1 MHDAKPFCTL
11 AAALTFAAAG
21 WLASPA
27 RAGNLDDA
35 WVYKE
40 SISALARAQNQWR
53 YYPVSSNLV
62 VCESLY
68 TVGSNSREGC
78 VARYLS
84 QPWAPGVSPAGSL
97 ESRSP
102 WWVDSNHNHVS
113 TSPGQTGLGFINVI
127 AQITPIQTN
136 QAPLDLSGAT
146 VSFNAKKDAL
156 FDPLTAT
163 IRGSKSRKGHLYFW
177 FQTASRALTGC
188 TPNPEIGE
196 DCTRQSD
203 YILSDIEAD
212 PSGGS
217 DTPYQVDSWLTPD
230 VWRHLSYQFTPF
242 AKWTCLGRGENVKYE
257 CAPIADALKNVTDFG
272 FIVAPVCTAPLPT
285 TPNPV
290 YLCMANVQT
299 AEANSNK
306 GTIFLDDV
314 TLSKPMQA
322 NVAWSR
328 VVGITPVDPG
338 NSVQKTAGG
347 ADWNA
352 GAVSAQVIASGS
364 GSVEFTVPDAAAYRV
379 VGLTNGDRDQRPE
392 GIDYAIYLDAD
403 GRLYNYESGVAA
415 GYPAPNAY
423 YAPGDR
429 FRIAID
435 AGPNGPTITYF
446 RNGVALPPRARPPGA
461 PPVQYPLRV
470 DSSILTPLATIGD
483 VSLSGNP
490 KDLARDVVWT
500 APRGALLITAN
511 TLAKPAAGGDPSGA
525 ISAESIAAGDG
536 YVQFTAG
543 ETNTYKLLG
552 LNNDDQSASYADIA
566 YAIYLYAG
574 RAEVFEK
581 GVHKYD
587 LPGAYAASDQ
597 FRVAVESNEGTAPV
611 INYYRNY
618 TDGSAPFYTSASTP
632 VFPLFADASLYSTG
646 ATLPDVVLAG
656 AVQQAAWSPTGSK
669 GVTLSAGGV
678 QKTAVTGWNAG
689 SVSTQALL
697 SGDGYVEFTTS
708 ENTLGK
714 RIGLSRRAGHD
725 YSDIDYQFSFPI
737 IGLTDMAIERYES
750 GTQVGPTRTFGPYAI
765 GDRFRLGIEGGKLTY
780 RRNGILL
787 FQDPVALTDAAYPL
801 MVNTSMYDTGSRFE
815 NTSIFG
821 SLGSSG
827 Y

>member
-21 WLASPA
+21 GLTSSA
-27 RAGNLDDA
+27 RAGNLDEA

-40 SISALARAQNQWR
+40 SISTLAPAQNQWR

-62 VCESLY
+62 ACESLY

-84 QPWAPGVSPAGSL
+84 QPWTTSVSPPGSL

-113 TSPGQTGLGFINVI
+113 TSPGQTGLGYINVI

-136 QAPLDLSGAT
+136 QAPLDLTGAT

-163 IRGSKSRKGHLYFW
+163 IRGNKSRKGHLYFW
-177 FQTASRALTGC
+177 FQTAPRALTGC
-188 TPNPEIGE
+188 TPDPAIGE

-212 PSGGS
+212 PAGGT
-217 DTPYQVDSWLTPD
+217 DTPYQVDSWLTPN

-242 AKWTCLGRGENVKYE
+242 AKWTCLGRSENLKYE
-257 CAPIADALKNVTDFG
+257 CAPIADALKNVMHFG

-285 TPNPV
+285 TPNPF
-290 YLCMANVQT
+290 YLCTGNERT
-299 AEANSNK
+299 AEANSNR
-306 GTIFLDDV
+306 GTIFLADA
-314 TLSKPMQA
+314 TISKPLQA
-322 NVAWSR
+322 NVAWSHM
-328 VVGITPVDPG
+328 VGISPVDPG
-338 NSVQKTAGG
+338 NTMRKTSSDA
-347 ADWNA
+347 AWNA

-364 GSVEFTVPDAAAYRV
+364 ASVEFTASDAVAYRV
-379 VGLTNGDRDQRPE
+379 VGLSNGDRDQLPTS
-392 GIDYAIYLDAD
+392 IDYAIYLGAD
-403 GRLYNYESGVAA
+403 GRIYSLESGVAF
-415 GYPAPNAY
+415 GYGAPNLY
-423 YAPGDR
+423 YVTGDR
-429 FRIAID
+429 FRVAID

-446 RNGVALPPRARPPGA
+446 RNGAALPPRAPPPGG
-461 PPVQYPLRV
+461 PTVRYPLRV
-470 DSSILTPLATIGD
+470 DSSVLTPLATIGD
-483 VSLSGNP
+483 VRLSGNP
-490 KDLARDVVWT
+490 RDLARDVVWT
-500 APRGALLITAN
+500 AARGELSITAN

-525 ISAESIAAGDG
+525 ISAESIAAGNG
-536 YVQFTAG
+536 YVQFTAA
-543 ETNTYKLLG
+543 ETDTYKLLG
-552 LNNDDQSASYADIA
+552 LNNDDQSASYEDIA

-574 RAEVFEK
+574 HAMIFEK

-587 LPGAYAASDQ
+587 LQDAYAASDQ
-597 FRVAVESNEGTAPV
+597 FRIAVESNEGTAPV
-611 INYYRNY
+611 VKYYRNY
-618 TDGSAPFYTSASTP
+618 VDGSAPFYTSASTP
-632 VFPLFADASLYSTG
+632 VFPLFADATLYSTG

-656 AVQQAAWSPTGSK
+656 AVHQAVWSPSGSN
-669 GVTLSAGGV
+669 GVTLGPSSV

-697 SGDGYVEFTTS
+697 SGDGYVEFTVT

-725 YSDIDYQFSFPI
+725 YSDIDHQFSFPI

-750 GTQVGPTRTFGPYAI
+750 GTQVGPTRSFGPYAT
-765 GDRFRLGIEGGKLTY
+765 GDRFRLGIEGGKVTY

-787 FQDPVALTDAAYPL
+787 FQDPTPLTDAAYPL

-815 NTSIFG
+815 NTSISG
-821 SLGSSG
+821 TLGGSG